1 MRVWASVILLGVSG
15 AVAAPASLTSST
27 PATGTLAPG
36 DVATY
41 AVKAQSGN
49 RLRLM
54 VRQRRVDVA
63 VRVIAPSGA
72 VLGSVTN
79 ASHRTDPVTL
89 TVITAESGAHRVE
102 IQLEKPDSHP
112 GAFRLSLD
120 PVAPASD
127 RDRQRM
133 RAEALRNEGDLTAD
147 PKNPKSFQLAVAK
160 YEESEATW
168 RTLGDSLELASTL
181 TRRADILAYTGQLP
195 KAKSVLDEA
204 LSLWRRVGDEEGEL
218 DCLILLGTVM
228 GHTGEPRQGLA
239 FLHQALDMR
248 RRLGPEPYGEG
259 AILNNM
265 AVAYGYLGDYAEA
278 VKKYE
283 EALPFAEQSGDPI
296 AAASVRRNRATNLSY
311 ITRSDQAREELEQVK
326 AKFHELGIPNE
337 EGMAEYV
344 IGNTYRHAREYREA
358 VVHYQSALALLDRA
372 GNGRFAAMTLQ
383 NVAIIAMNEHRWD
396 DALRALDQAQEKV
409 GDRDARIGAAI
420 KVDRARVLVDRGES
434 RAGVEGLIAARKDL
448 KEVGYPAYEMALLT
462 SLSKGELAL
471 GRLNDARGHILEAI
485 ALTEQLRSGIP
496 GPTLR
501 ASYLEI
507 EQQRYR
513 LLVEV
518 LMALHAREPTHGW
531 DAAALGASE
540 TARARSLLEMI
551 AEGRADTQLDVD
563 PELRRAEQ
571 DIDARLDLKRKQQ
584 ESLLARPHGPDAA
597 DALERDLEK
606 LRIEREGVET
616 RMRAS
621 SRAYA
626 SLTEPTPLSL
636 EEIRTQT
643 LDPSTALVEFL
654 LGEDRSFVWVVTS
667 TGITSA
673 TLPARKVIEK
683 AALALHRTWS
693 SPEGTDDGQ
702 APARALS
709 KMVLGPVAK
718 ALSSNR
724 LLIAADG
731 ALQLIPF
738 AALQDVRTG
747 RALIE
752 RHEVEAVPSASVL
765 AMLRGRRTAPTGA
778 GATVA
783 ILADPVFT
791 LHDAR
796 IRGVESTA
804 VASRSTDLERS
815 LEDTGLRSLEPLP
828 ATRDEAAAIESH
840 AGQGRTF
847 TALGF
852 QASRAVALG
861 PQVASARIVHLA
873 SHALTDARRPEL
885 SGIVLSL
892 FDEQGRP
899 QDGFLGM
906 ADIYRLRL
914 SADLVVLSA
923 CRTGLGKEVRGEGV
937 LGLTRGFLFAGTPR
951 VVASVWKVSDRATAA
966 LMDRFYASLLEQ
978 HLSPGAALREAQL
991 ALRKERR
998 FSSPFAWAG
1007 FVLHGDW
1014 APMPGATGAAR
1025 EDAHLV
1031 NDVER

>member
-1 MRVWASVILLGVSG
+1 MRVWASVIVLGVSG
-15 AVAAPASLTSST
+15 AIAAPASLTPST
-27 PATGTLAPG
+27 PLSGTLQPG
-36 DVATY
+36 DVTSG
-41 AVKAQSGN
+41 AVNAPSGS
-49 RLRLM
+49 RLRLT

-63 VRVIAPSGA
+63 VRVTAPSGA
-72 VLGSVTN
+72 VLGTVTN

-89 TVITAESGAHRVE
+89 TLITQESGAHRVE
-102 IQLEKPDSHP
+102 VRLEKPESHP
-112 GAFRLSLD
+112 GAFQLSLD
-120 PVAPASD
+120 PIAPATD
-127 RDRQRM
+127 RDRERM
-133 RAEALRNEGDLTAD
+133 RAEALRNEGDRTAD

-160 YEESEATW
+160 YEESEAVW
-168 RTLGDSLELASTL
+168 RKLGDPLELAMTL

-195 KAKSVLDEA
+195 KAKDVLEEA
-204 LSLWRRVGDEEGEL
+204 LPLWRRLGEEEGEL

-228 GHTGEPRQGLA
+228 GHTGEPRQGLV
-239 FLHQALDMR
+239 LLQQALDMR

-265 AVAYGYLGDYAEA
+265 AVAHGYLGDYAGA
-278 VKKYE
+278 VERYE

-311 ITRSDQAREELEQVK
+311 ISKSDQAREELEQVR

-344 IGNTYRHAREYREA
+344 IGNTYRQAREFPEA
-358 VVHYQSALALLDRA
+358 LLHYDTALALLDRA

-383 NVAIIAMNEHRWD
+383 NIGLIAISEHRYD
-396 DALRALDQAQEKV
+396 DARRAFERAGEKV
-409 GDRDARIGAAI
+409 GDTDARIRAAV
-420 KVDRARVLVDRGES
+420 KVDLARVLVDRGDS
-434 RAGVEGLIAARKDL
+434 RAGVDGLLAARKEL
-448 KEVGYPAYEMALLT
+448 QSLGYPAYEMALLT

-471 GRLNDARGHILEAI
+471 GRLDDARGHILEAI
-485 ALTEQLRSGIP
+485 ALTERLRSGIP

-501 ASYLEI
+501 AGYLEI

-518 LMALHAREPTHGW
+518 LMALHARQPTRGW
-531 DAAALGASE
+531 DAEALGASE

-551 AEGRADTQLDVD
+551 AEGRADTQLDVS
-563 PELRRAEQ
+563 PELRKAEQ
-571 DIDARLDLKRKQQ
+571 DIDARVELKRKQQ
-584 ESLLARPHGPDAA
+584 QSLLARPHTPEAA
-597 DALERDLEK
+597 DAMEHDLEK
-606 LRIEREGVET
+606 LRIEREAVET

-626 SLTEPTPLSL
+626 SLTQPVPLSL
-636 EEIRTQT
+636 DEIRRQT

-667 TGITSA
+667 SGIASA

-683 AALALHRTWS
+683 AALDLHRRWS
-693 SPEGTDDGQ
+693 NPAGTDDGS
-702 APARALS
+702 ARSRALS
-709 KMVLGPVAK
+709 KMILGPVAK
-718 ALSSNR
+718 SLSSSR
-724 LLIAADG
+724 LLIVADG

-738 AALQDVRTG
+738 AALQDAQTG
-747 RALIE
+747 RTLID
-752 RHEVEAVPSASVL
+752 RHEVVAVPSASVL
-765 AMLRGRRTAPTGA
+765 AMLRGRRPERAVT

-783 ILADPVFT
+783 VLADPVFT
-791 LHDAR
+791 TQDAR
-796 IRGVESTA
+796 VRSTASAA
-804 VASRSTDLERS
+804 VASHSNDLERS

-828 ATRDEAAAIESH
+828 ATRDEATSIASH
-840 AGQGRTF
+840 AGADRTF

-861 PQVASARIVHLA
+861 PEVAGARIVHLA

-937 LGLTRGFLFAGTPR
+937 LGLTRGFLLAGTPR

-966 LMDRFYASLLEQ
+966 LMDRFYGSMLEQ
-978 HLSPGAALREAQL
+978 HLSPGAALREAQR

-1014 APMPGATGAAR
+1014 APLDGSSGAAR
-1025 EDAHLV
+1025 PLEPMA
-1031 NDVER
+1031 R